1 MERWAKNKMRIN
13 EEIGR
18 KSESMIYST
27 LFKKRRA
34 EFSRVKKIKPSK
46 YEIKSFRTTA
56 VLKDKKKVAKKNYV
70 PLMSAALKIEKEHE
84 KSFESSDLSS
94 TDEEEIKKHLPSDN
108 K

>member
-1 MERWAKNKMRIN
+1 M
-13 EEIGR
+13 
-18 KSESMIYST
+18 
-27 LFKKRRA
+27 
-34 EFSRVKKIKPSK
+34 
-46 YEIKSFRTTA
+46 
-56 VLKDKKKVAKKNYV
+56 LKDKKKVVKKNYV